1 MSNTVAIVTDSTC
14 DLPADVVAKHQIHV
28 VPQHILWGTES
39 YLDGV
44 DITSDVFY
52 ERLATAKET
61 PQTSQ
66 PSVADFAEAYQTA
79 REANN
84 ADSVLCITLSH
95 NLSGTNNSA
104 KQAVSQVEFPVEVID
119 ARTASQPLGFVVLS
133 AAEARDEGATLAE
146 IVKVARDTVGKVQIY
161 FTVGDLEFLHRGGR
175 VGGAKR
181 LIGDALKIK
190 PILSVKA
197 GMIAPKE
204 SVRTRR
210 RVIKRLIDLV
220 AEDQQGKI
228 IKRLGVVHG
237 DAQEEAEELIS
248 ILKPRFNVEKV
259 YLNTCCSA
267 VGTHVGPGVIGV
279 AYQLG

>member
-1 MSNTVAIVTDSTC
+1 MSSTVAIVTDSTC
-14 DLPADVVAKHQIHV
+14 DLPADVVANRKIHV

-44 DITSDVFY
+44 DISTDDFY
-52 ERLATAKET
+52 TRLATAKEM

-66 PSVADFAEAYQTA
+66 PSAADFAEGYRAA
-79 REANN
+79 REAVN
-84 ADSVLCITLSH
+84 ADAVLCITLSH
-95 NLSGTNNSA
+95 NLSGTHNSA
-104 KQAVSQVEFPVEVID
+104 KQAVELVDFPVEVVD

-133 AAEARDEGATLAE
+133 TADASDEGAD
-146 IVKVARDTVGKVQIY
+146 IQGMVKAAKDTIGKVQIY
-161 FTVGDLEFLHRGGR
+161 FTVADLEFLHRGGR

-181 LIGDALKIK
+181 LIGDALRIK
-190 PILSVKA
+190 PILTVKA

-204 SVRTRR
+204 SVRTRS

-228 IKRLGVVHG
+228 IKRLGVIHG
-237 DAQEEAEELIS
+237 DAQEEAEELIN
-248 ILKPRFNVEKV
+248 ILKPRFNVEQV

-279 AYQLG
+279 AYQLA